1 MSTYKAI
8 IEERGNGLAGAGDY
22 VVESGTLYRVVSTH
36 GLIHTG
42 PAGRPNY
49 VYGVVEDADWD
60 EIDDDEEEPFC
71 SCVVDVDDED
81 VDDEDVEE

>member
-1 MSTYKAI
+1 MSKHKAM

-36 GLIHTG
+36 GQIHTG
-42 PAGRPNY
+42 PAGSPNY
-49 VYGVVEDADWD
+49 VYAVVESADWD
-60 EIDDDEEEPFC
+60 EIDDEEEPFC
-71 SCVVDVDDED
+71 TCVVDTDDED